1 MPVVIYRP
9 RDGELGRSF
18 IFSRTESL
26 HTFDSFW
33 RSRRPGEAK
42 VLLLGT
48 LDVDGD
54 LGETYCENRCV
65 LGGDDGKNSAVAY
78 RRGPAPPA
86 LACEKVP

>member
-1 MPVVIYRP
+1 MPVVMYRP

-33 RSRRPGEAK
+33 RSKRPGEAK

-48 LDVDGD
+48 LDVEGD
-54 LGETYCENRCV
+54 LGETYCENRA
-65 LGGDDGKNSAVAY
+65 LGGDDGKNSAVGY
-78 RRGPAPPA
+78 RRGPAV
-86 LACEKVP
+86 ACEKVP